1 MNVHHMHRDANKVK
15 AALTQTEDGRL
26 VALKPVKI
34 YVPTRF
40 AERGLAS
47 IGVETQICGV
57 YAMTVDDSFYA
68 VSMVNAMVPI
78 TPTSMMKVMIDD
90 DEYFEFEFEKG
101 STVIPLLDL
110 LKTDSLVY
118 KIYNEIIA
126 GGHTPWYLSRDYAL
140 MALIFDTAKEHA
152 GANIG
157 QNHEVTELL
166 ISMVARNAKNRNEYY
181 RHAIKSMGD
190 LITNPPVMIPL
201 RSVEFAAS
209 NTLNKLAG
217 SYFSRGVVS
226 ALVNPTDRME
236 RLDNILQA

>member
-1 MNVHHMHRDANKVK
+1 MNVHSMVRNAEQVK
-15 AALTQTEDGRL
+15 AALQQTEDGRL
-26 VALKPVKI
+26 VAIKPVKI
-34 YVPTRF
+34 YIPTRF

-47 IGVETQICGV
+47 VGIETQICGV
-57 YAMTVDDSFYA
+57 YAMTVDDKYYA
-68 VSMVNAMVPI
+68 VSLINAMVPI
-78 TPTSMMKVMIDD
+78 SPSSMMKVLIDE
-90 DEYFEFEFEKG
+90 DEYYEFEFDKG
-101 STVIPLLDL
+101 ATVIPLLDL

-126 GGHTPWYLSRDYAL
+126 GGHTPWYLHYTDL
-140 MALIFDTAKEHA
+140 ALIFDSAKEHA

-166 ISMVARNAKNRNEYY
+166 VSLVARNAKNRNEYY
-181 RHAIKSMGD
+181 RHSVKGMSD
-190 LITNPPVMIPL
+190 LVTDPPVFIPL

-226 ALVNPTDRME
+226 ALVSPTERME
-236 RLDNILQA
+236 RLDQILQA

>member
-1 MNVHHMHRDANKVK
+1 
-15 AALTQTEDGRL
+15 
-26 VALKPVKI
+26 
-34 YVPTRF
+34 
-40 AERGLAS
+40 
-47 IGVETQICGV
+47 
-57 YAMTVDDSFYA
+57 
-68 VSMVNAMVPI
+68 
-78 TPTSMMKVMIDD
+78 MMKVLIDE
-90 DEYFEFEFEKG
+90 DEYYEFEFDKG
-101 STVIPLLDL
+101 ATVIPLLDL

-126 GGHTPWYLSRDYAL
+126 GGHTPWYLQYTDL
-140 MALIFDTAKEHA
+140 ALIFDTAKEHA

-166 ISMVARNAKNRNEYY
+166 VSLVARNAKNRNEYY
-181 RHAIKSMGD
+181 RHSIKGMSD
-190 LITNPPVMIPL
+190 LVTDKPVFIPL

-236 RLDNILQA
+236 RLDQILQA

>member
-1 MNVHHMHRDANKVK
+1 
-15 AALTQTEDGRL
+15 
-26 VALKPVKI
+26 
-34 YVPTRF
+34 
-40 AERGLAS
+40 
-47 IGVETQICGV
+47 
-57 YAMTVDDSFYA
+57 
-68 VSMVNAMVPI
+68 
-78 TPTSMMKVMIDD
+78 MKVLIEE
-90 DEYFEFEFEKG
+90 DEYFEFEFERG
-101 STVIPLLDL
+101 ATVIPLLDL
-110 LKTDSLVY
+110 VKTDSLVY

-166 ISMVARNAKNRNEYY
+166 ISMVARNANNRNEYY
-181 RHAIKSMGD
+181 RHAISSMGD
-190 LITNPPVMIPL
+190 LIANPPVMIPL

-226 ALVNPTDRME
+226 ALVSPTERLE
-236 RLDNILQA
+236 RLDRILQA

>member
-1 MNVHHMHRDANKVK
+1 MVRNAEQVK
-15 AALTQTEDGRL
+15 AALQQTEDGRL
-26 VALKPVKI
+26 VAIKPVKI
-34 YVPTRF
+34 YIPTRF

-47 IGVETQICGV
+47 VGIETQICGV
-57 YAMTVDDSFYA
+57 YAMTVDDKYYA
-68 VSMVNAMVPI
+68 VSLINAMVPI
-78 TPTSMMKVMIDD
+78 TPSSMMKVLIEE
-90 DEYFEFEFEKG
+90 DEYYEFEFDKG
-101 STVIPLLDL
+101 ATVIPLLDL

-126 GGHTPWYLSRDYAL
+126 GGHTPWYLHYTDL
-140 MALIFDTAKEHA
+140 ALIFDSAKEHA

-166 ISMVARNAKNRNEYY
+166 VSLVARNAKNRNEYY
-181 RHAIKSMGD
+181 RHSVKGMSD
-190 LITNPPVMIPL
+190 LVTDPPVFIPL

-226 ALVNPTDRME
+226 ALNNPTDRME
-236 RLDNILQA
+236 RLDQILQA

>member
-1 MNVHHMHRDANKVK
+1 MNPKHLVRDADKVK
-15 AALTQTEDGRL
+15 AALRETEDGKL

-40 AERGLAS
+40 EERGLAS
-47 IGVETQICGV
+47 IGIETFISGI
-57 YAMTVDDSFYA
+57 YAMVIDDSYYA
-68 VSMVNAMVPI
+68 VSLVNAMI
-78 TPTSMMKVMIDD
+78 RIEPTSMMKVLLDG
-90 DEYFEFEFEKG
+90 DEYFEFEFDKG
-101 STVIPLLDL
+101 ATIIASLDL
-110 LKTDSLVY
+110 LKTDALVY

-126 GGHTPWYLSRDYAL
+126 GGHTPWYLSYTDL
-140 MALIFDTAKEHA
+140 ALIFDTAKEHA

-166 ISMVARNAKNRNEYY
+166 VSMVARNPKDRHQYY
-181 RHAIKSMGD
+181 RQTIQDRHD
-190 LITNPPVMIPL
+190 LTTNPPVFIPL

-226 ALVNPTDRME
+226 ALVTPTTRLE
-236 RLDNILQA
+236 RLDALLSQ

>member
-1 MNVHHMHRDANKVK
+1 MNVKNLVRDADKVK
-15 AALTQTEDGRL
+15 AALAEVEGGKL

-34 YVPTRF
+34 YIPTRF
-40 AERGLAS
+40 AERGLAT
-47 IGVETQICGV
+47 IGIETQICGV
-57 YAMTVDDSFYA
+57 YAMTVEDSFYA
-68 VSMVNAMVPI
+68 VSMINAMVPI
-78 TPTSMMKVMIDD
+78 EPSSMMKILIND
-90 DEYFEFEFEKG
+90 DEYFEFEFDKG
-101 STVIPLLDL
+101 ATVIPLLDL

-126 GGHTPWYLSRDYAL
+126 GGHTPWYLDYKD

-166 ISMVARNAKNRNEYY
+166 VSMVARNAKNRNEYY
-181 RHAIKSMGD
+181 RHAIKDIGD
-190 LITNPPVMIPL
+190 LITNPPVFIPL

-236 RLDNILQA
+236 RLDAILQA

>member
-1 MNVHHMHRDANKVK
+1 MNVHQLVRDAEKVQ
-15 AALTQTEDGRL
+15 AALRETEDGKL
-26 VALKPVKI
+26 VAIKPVKI
-34 YVPTRF
+34 YIPTRF

-47 IGVETQICGV
+47 VGIETQICGV
-57 YAMTVDDSFYA
+57 YAIVVDNSFYA
-68 VSMVNAMVPI
+68 VSMINAMVPI
-78 TPTSMMKVMIDD
+78 SPSSMMKILIDD
-90 DEYFEFEFEKG
+90 DEYFEFEFDKG
-101 STVIPLLDL
+101 ATVIPLLDL

-126 GGHTPWYLSRDYAL
+126 GGHTPWYLNYTD

-166 ISMVARNAKNRNEYY
+166 VSMVARDSKNRNEYY
-181 RHAIKSMGD
+181 RHAITSMGD
-190 LITNPPVMIPL
+190 LKTRPPVFIPL

-226 ALVNPTDRME
+226 ALNNPTDRLE
-236 RLDNILQA
+236 RLDAVLQA

>member
-1 MNVHHMHRDANKVK
+1 MDPKHLIRDADKVK
-15 AALTQTEDGRL
+15 AALRETEDGKL
-26 VALKPVKI
+26 VAVKPVKI

-47 IGVETQICGV
+47 IGIETQICGI
-57 YAMTVDDSFYA
+57 YAMTVEDSYYA
-68 VSMVNAMVPI
+68 VSLVNAMIRIEPS
-78 TPTSMMKVMIDD
+78 SMMKILIDG
-90 DEYFEFEFEKG
+90 DEYYEFSFDQG
-101 STVIPLLDL
+101 ATVIPLIDL
-110 LKTDSLVY
+110 VKTDSLVY

-126 GGHTPWYLSRDYAL
+126 GGHTPWYLGYVDL
-140 MALIFDTAKEHA
+140 ALIFDTAKEHA

-166 ISMVARNAKNRNEYY
+166 ISMVARDAKNRHGYY
-181 RHAIKSMGD
+181 RQTIENIHD
-190 LITNPPVMIPL
+190 LTTNPPVFIPL

-226 ALVNPTDRME
+226 ALNTPTTRLE
-236 RLDNILQA
+236 RLDALLST

>member
-1 MNVHHMHRDANKVK
+1 MNFHHLVRDANKVK
-15 AALTQTEDGRL
+15 AALTETEDGRL

-34 YVPTRF
+34 YIPTRF

-47 IGVETQICGV
+47 IGIETQICGV

-68 VSMVNAMVPI
+68 VSLINAMVPI
-78 TPTSMMKVMIDD
+78 SPTSMIKVLIDE
-90 DEYFEFEFEKG
+90 DEYYEFEFEKG

-110 LKTDSLVY
+110 LKTDSFVY

-126 GGHTPWYLSRDYAL
+126 GGHTPWYLSYTD

-166 ISMVARNAKNRNEYY
+166 VSLVARDAKDRNKHY
-181 RHAIKSMGD
+181 RTTITGLHD
-190 LITNPPVMIPL
+190 LVTSPPVFIPL

-226 ALVNPTDRME
+226 ALVNPTDRLE
-236 RLDNILQA
+236 RLDAILQA